1 MKTPPS
7 VFTKRVEISYCQLQT
22 IGGCI
27 SSIRYQMNFEGKL
40 CCSISSQGKVGGR
53 RWVTNLW
60 HCTFYLQIKVGCEFF
75 FSATHHICESNNVS
89 RIYHHFAWRQLKWN
103 PTLKRNLATSTD
115 IQATNK
121 ALESAVT
128 FPKLVSQYRDK
139 LTVWTTKHKNIGVK
153 ERGDKMVVN
162 SSSAGRLTKWRKFGR
177 CERI

>member
-1 MKTPPS
+1 MDAYLQFATNWTLKGNFVV
-7 VFTKRVEISYCQLQT
+7 VFPAKEKWEADDELQT
-22 IGGCI
+22 YDIAPFTY
-27 SSIRYQMNFEGKL
+27 RQKL
-40 CCSISSQGKVGGR
+40 V
-53 RWVTNLW
+53 VN
-60 HCTFYLQIKVGCEFF
+60 FF

-121 ALESAVT
+121 ALESAIT

-139 LTVWTTKHKNIGVK
+139 LTVWTTKHRNIGVK

-162 SSSAGRLTKWRKFGR
+162 SSSAGIIRLIYTTWHLLTPR
-177 CERI
+177 ETY